1 MNNVCLSEELEKA
14 QAKVQA
20 NSWTVDRIK
29 TAAEEIIQHD
39 NSTPVSIIQLSKDER
54 KDTKT
59 PYTDSK
65 ASIPS
70 SNFSVEFKTWDIF
83 RLLPPPSDS
92 KQNTPCHYIAAQILK
107 LVVCLF
113 VFLLTLST
121 ALLSKCC
128 FLLMATSI
136 GWIGKNLTDCSAEY
150 TTSGVYVK
158 KSSIT
163 KLGSRHAIQWVWLT
177 TFALCIPELICS
189 FRCFHRIL
197 FRNVRKP
204 TALQFLIAFVTET
217 MHAFGIG
224 LFAFYLLPEIGAVK
238 GHFLSQC
245 VYLLPSILSVLCRRP
260 NRLNTLL
267 IVIDLICTAVQ
278 SSPYWMWTVIPP
290 NDYFR
295 SVWML
300 PVAVSLISVAWWENF
315 VHSSSVFSCIRNLAN
330 LSRRM
335 KQVRS
340 KTYAIISLWKCLL
353 FICCAVGFTAMRME
367 VSELFA
373 GNPFRSQPMKMIING
388 NNNNNNNNN
397 NDDGG
402 GVDFQKILQ
411 QQKDFGAKNF
421 TTKMAINEK
430 SDKIIIIDASEF
442 LTDDQQHTELT
453 IKRRRSAE
461 NDELSLRLV
470 YTNPY
475 NLVWLLFIQAG
486 SSFICYQCSKF
497 SCKTMIQRF
506 SFATAMTVAQP
517 LGVFFIY
524 TICAGHQQDPCFLD
538 SVMPENFFWFCQT
551 QPSTLQAFLSEPV
564 TLVWCAWLL
573 SQLWI
578 TSHIWFPECEKLADT
593 DRLFVLP
600 WYSGALVDQSL
611 ILNRWRDD
619 KIKIKTE
626 NIELE
631 MEEGTASSIYETIS
645 SVYHKNKM
653 AKSETKDLSTND
665 EVEYSTDS
673 ITKIYACA
681 TMWHETSQEMICMLK
696 SIFRMDEDQCARRNV
711 QKYLKIVDPDYYEF
725 EAHIFFDDAFE
736 TNEFSELVVNR
747 FVRQLLDVID
757 IAAGA
762 VHQTIIRI
770 KAPKVCCTPYG
781 GRMVWTLPGKNK
793 LTVHLK
799 NKQKIRVRK
808 RWSQVMYMYYLL
820 GYRLME
826 KIDDPKKKEIIAE
839 NTYILTLDGDVDFK
853 PSAVHLLIDLMKK
866 NRRLGAACGRMHPR
880 GKGPMVWYQK
890 FEYAIGHWFQKATEH
905 MIGCVLCAPGCFS
918 LFRSAALMDDNV
930 LRRYATRAEVAKE
943 YIQYDQ
949 GEDRWLCTLL
959 LQRGYRV
966 EYCAASDALT
976 YAPEGF
982 NEFFNQRRRWI
993 PSTVANIIDLL
1004 ADYRNVI
1011 KLNDSISI
1019 WYISYQ
1025 FSMLVSNILGPGTIF
1040 LMVIGAVNI
1049 SFNTETYISFT
1060 VVFIPVAL
1068 FTVVCL
1074 TCDTEAQ
1081 LRLAQITGALFAL
1094 LMMAVIVGTAVQ
1106 IQKDGIYS
1114 PHAVFL
1120 LAVIASFFI
1129 AACLHPVEFF
1139 CIVPGVLYFLA
1150 IPCMYL
1156 LLTIYS
1162 VCNLHVVS
1170 WGTRETK
1177 TDNNNSSNIQKKHPP
1192 DTSKN
1197 FHSNQFDAEGAFT
1210 FSCGNFCQLM
1220 CCIQP
1225 SLHSSTIR
1233 KMSNQLDAIDK
1244 KLQLVEKRSGSRSLK
1259 RTSRLQDCCRISENQ
1274 PVFEEELIDED
1285 FDVQSLYSNEDS
1297 GKNVEFWMDDI
1308 HIRANQREQLDVD
1321 EEKFWKDLRAK
1332 YLFPLNQD
1340 PKHQARVAAELTELR
1355 NQISFGFIMVNALFV
1370 LIVFLLQIKKDC
1382 LYIEWPI
1389 GPMINHTVIPCHSD
1403 IKDPVWVVSR
1413 LQLEPIGLVFL
1424 SFFMTLLLL
1433 QFIAMLMH
1441 RFTTLAHIIA
1451 STQIFCF
1458 RKPES
1463 KLTEDEL
1470 VTTNA
1475 VEIAKELQAIRGV
1488 DEDAVLLA
1496 DETTEGR
1503 SIGRRRVVKKL
1514 ESCRQS
1520 MMKKRT
1526 ETLDAAFK
1534 KRFFALT
1541 SEVNETEQLNG
1552 VIKFKNQRQLTLR
1565 RSTIRALE
1573 QRRNSLFNQP
1583 DVESDKLSRVHR
1595 GPSKR
1600 CLDRIYRR
1608 TDNKAQPGAQM
1619 EKDSTSSE
1627 CNSDEASASTSKLP
1641 LNRALPV
1648 CTSEKSA
1655 SARILH
1661 SKQENATATDFHL

>member
-1 MNNVCLSEELEKA
+1 MNSACLSEELEKA
-14 QAKVQA
+14 QAKIQA

-29 TAAEEIIQHD
+29 TAAEEIIQHN
-39 NSTPVSIIQLSKDER
+39 NSTPVSIIQLSNDER

-113 VFLLTLST
+113 VFLLTLGT

-136 GWIGKNLTDCSAEY
+136 GWIGKNHTDCSAEY

-158 KSSIT
+158 KMSIT

-177 TFALCIPELICS
+177 TFALCIPELICT

-204 TALQFLIAFVTET
+204 TALQFVFAFVTET

-260 NRLNTLL
+260 NRLNTFL
-267 IVIDLICTAVQ
+267 IVIDLICIAVQ

-295 SVWML
+295 PVWML
-300 PVAVSLISVAWWENF
+300 PIAVSLISVAWWENF
-315 VHSSSVFSCIRNLAN
+315 VHSSSIFSCIRNLAN

-388 NNNNNNNNN
+388 NN
-397 NDDGG
+397 DDDGGGGGGG
-402 GVDFQKILQ
+402 GVDFQKVSQ
-411 QQKDFGAKNF
+411 ANFGAKNF

-430 SDKIIIIDASEF
+430 PDKIVIIDASEF

-453 IKRRRSAE
+453 VKRRRSVE
-461 NDELSLRLV
+461 NNELLLRLV

-475 NLVWLLFIQAG
+475 NLMWLLFIQAG

-645 SVYHKNKM
+645 SVYHKNKV
-653 AKSETKDLSTND
+653 AKLETKDLSIND
-665 EVEYSTDS
+665 EVGYSTDS

-1004 ADYRNVI
+1004 TDYRNVI

-1081 LRLAQITGALFAL
+1081 VNLFDQPSTSTDYWSLVCITH
-1094 LMMAVIVGTAVQ
+1094 
-1106 IQKDGIYS
+1106 DGCDS
-1114 PHAVFL
+1114 WHSRPN
-1120 LAVIASFFI
+1120 SKRWN
-1129 AACLHPVEFF
+1129 
-1139 CIVPGVLYFLA
+1139 
-1150 IPCMYL
+1150 
-1156 LLTIYS
+1156 LLTT
-1162 VCNLHVVS
+1162 CRFL
-1170 WGTRETK
+1170 TRRNRE
-1177 TDNNNSSNIQKKHPP
+1177 
-1192 DTSKN
+1192 
-1197 FHSNQFDAEGAFT
+1197 AEGAFT

-1225 SLHSSTIR
+1225 SLHSSTIS

-1308 HIRANQREQLDVD
+1308 HIRSNQREQLDVD

-1424 SFFMTLLLL
+1424 TFFMTLLLL

-1451 STQIFCF
+1451 STEIFCF

-1470 VTTNA
+1470 MTTNA

-1496 DETTEGR
+1496 DETTESR

-1552 VIKFKNQRQLTLR
+1552 VIKFRNQRQLTLR

-1583 DVESDKLSRVHR
+1583 DMESDKMSRVHR

-1627 CNSDEASASTSKLP
+1627 CNSDEASASTSKIP
-1641 LNRALPV
+1641 LNRALSV
-1648 CTSEKSA
+1648 SEKSA
-1655 SARILH
+1655 SIRILH
-1661 SKQENATATDFHL
+1661 SKQENATSNTVTDFHL

>member
-1 MNNVCLSEELEKA
+1 MNSACLSEEVDKA
-14 QAKVQA
+14 QAKAQA
-20 NSWTVDRIK
+20 NSWTVDKIK
-29 TAAEEIIQHD
+29 TAAEEIIQHHD
-39 NSTPVSIIQLSKDER
+39 STTPVSLIQLSNGKR

-107 LVVCLF
+107 LVVCLI
-113 VFLLTLST
+113 VFFLTLGT

-136 GWIGKNLTDCSAEY
+136 GWTGKNLTDCSAEY
-150 TTSGVYVK
+150 TTSGVYMK

-177 TFALCIPELICS
+177 TFALCIPELICC

-197 FRNVRKP
+197 FRN
-204 TALQFLIAFVTET
+204 AFVTET

-224 LFAFYLLPEIGAVK
+224 LFVFYLLPEMGAVK

-260 NRLNTLL
+260 NRLNSFL
-267 IVIDLICTAVQ
+267 IIIDLICIAVQ

-290 NDYFR
+290 NDYFGP
-295 SVWML
+295 VWML
-300 PVAVSLISVAWWENF
+300 PIAVSLISVAWWENF

-353 FICCAVGFTAMRME
+353 FICCAVGFTALRME

-373 GNPFRSQPMKMIING
+373 GNPFKSQPMKMIINS
-388 NNNNNNNNN
+388 

-402 GVDFQKILQ
+402 GGDAADFQKAN
-411 QQKDFGAKNF
+411 FGAKNF
-421 TTKMAINEK
+421 TTKMGINDK
-430 SDKIIIIDASEF
+430 PDKIVIIDASEF

-453 IKRRRSAE
+453 VKRRRSVE
-461 NDELSLRLV
+461 NSELLLRLV

-475 NLVWLLFIQAG
+475 NLMWLLFIQAG

-538 SVMPENFFWFCQT
+538 SVMPENVYWFCQT

-578 TSHIWFPECEKLADT
+578 TSHIWFPECEKLANT

-645 SVYHKNKM
+645 SVYHKNKVP
-653 AKSETKDLSTND
+653 KLDTKDLSIND
-665 EVEYSTDS
+665 EVGYSMDS

-799 NKQKIRVRK
+799 NRQKIRVRK

-930 LRRYATRAEVAKE
+930 LRKYATRAEVAKE

-1004 ADYRNVI
+1004 ADYRNVHI
-1011 KLNDSISI
+1011 ISVFYACQQYIRSGNNFFNGHWSI
-1019 WYISYQ
+1019 
-1025 FSMLVSNILGPGTIF
+1025 
-1040 LMVIGAVNI
+1040 
-1049 SFNTETYISFT
+1049 
-1060 VVFIPVAL
+1060 AL

-1177 TDNNNSSNIQKKHPP
+1177 IDNNNSSNVQKKHPP

-1197 FHSNQFDAEGAFT
+1197 FRTNQFDAEGAFT
-1210 FSCGNFCQLM
+1210 FSCGNLCQLM

-1225 SLHSSTIR
+1225 SLHSSTIS

-1308 HIRANQREQLDVD
+1308 HIRSSQREQLDVD
-1321 EEKFWKDLRAK
+1321 EENFWKDLRAK
-1332 YLFPLNQD
+1332 YLSPLNQD
-1340 PKHQARVAAELTELR
+1340 PKHQARVAAELIELR

-1424 SFFMTLLLL
+1424 TFFMTLLLL

-1451 STQIFCF
+1451 STEIFCF

-1463 KLTEDEL
+1463 KLTDVEL
-1470 VTTNA
+1470 MTTNA

-1488 DEDAVLLA
+1488 DEDAILLA
-1496 DETTEGR
+1496 DETTGGR

-1541 SEVNETEQLNG
+1541 SEINETEQLNG

-1573 QRRNSLFNQP
+1573 QRRNSLFNQL
-1583 DVESDKLSRVHR
+1583 DVESDKMSGIHR

-1608 TDNKAQPGAQM
+1608 TDNKAQSGVQM

-1627 CNSDEASASTSKLP
+1627 SNSDEASASTSKIP
-1641 LNRALPV
+1641 LNRALSI
-1648 CTSEKSA
+1648 SEKST
-1655 SARILH
+1655 SIPPFCSFLLTSSKRVIMRRVKRLFLNKH
-1661 SKQENATATDFHL
+1661 STPTPIKINTN

>member
-1 MNNVCLSEELEKA
+1 
-14 QAKVQA
+14 
-20 NSWTVDRIK
+20 
-29 TAAEEIIQHD
+29 
-39 NSTPVSIIQLSKDER
+39 
-54 KDTKT
+54 
-59 PYTDSK
+59 
-65 ASIPS
+65 
-70 SNFSVEFKTWDIF
+70 
-83 RLLPPPSDS
+83 
-92 KQNTPCHYIAAQILK
+92 
-107 LVVCLF
+107 
-113 VFLLTLST
+113 
-121 ALLSKCC
+121 
-128 FLLMATSI
+128 
-136 GWIGKNLTDCSAEY
+136 
-150 TTSGVYVK
+150 
-158 KSSIT
+158 
-163 KLGSRHAIQWVWLT
+163 
-177 TFALCIPELICS
+177 
-189 FRCFHRIL
+189 
-197 FRNVRKP
+197 
-204 TALQFLIAFVTET
+204 
-217 MHAFGIG
+217 
-224 LFAFYLLPEIGAVK
+224 
-238 GHFLSQC
+238 
-245 VYLLPSILSVLCRRP
+245 
-260 NRLNTLL
+260 
-267 IVIDLICTAVQ
+267 
-278 SSPYWMWTVIPP
+278 
-290 NDYFR
+290 
-295 SVWML
+295 
-300 PVAVSLISVAWWENF
+300 
-315 VHSSSVFSCIRNLAN
+315 
-330 LSRRM
+330 
-335 KQVRS
+335 
-340 KTYAIISLWKCLL
+340 
-353 FICCAVGFTAMRME
+353 
-367 VSELFA
+367 
-373 GNPFRSQPMKMIING
+373 
-388 NNNNNNNNN
+388 
-397 NDDGG
+397 
-402 GVDFQKILQ
+402 
-411 QQKDFGAKNF
+411 
-421 TTKMAINEK
+421 
-430 SDKIIIIDASEF
+430 
-442 LTDDQQHTELT
+442 
-453 IKRRRSAE
+453 
-461 NDELSLRLV
+461 
-470 YTNPY
+470 
-475 NLVWLLFIQAG
+475 
-486 SSFICYQCSKF
+486 
-497 SCKTMIQRF
+497 
-506 SFATAMTVAQP
+506 
-517 LGVFFIY
+517 
-524 TICAGHQQDPCFLD
+524 
-538 SVMPENFFWFCQT
+538 
-551 QPSTLQAFLSEPV
+551 
-564 TLVWCAWLL
+564 
-573 SQLWI
+573 
-578 TSHIWFPECEKLADT
+578 
-593 DRLFVLP
+593 
-600 WYSGALVDQSL
+600 
-611 ILNRWRDD
+611 
-619 KIKIKTE
+619 
-626 NIELE
+626 
-631 MEEGTASSIYETIS
+631 
-645 SVYHKNKM
+645 
-653 AKSETKDLSTND
+653 
-665 EVEYSTDS
+665 
-673 ITKIYACA
+673 
-681 TMWHETSQEMICMLK
+681 
-696 SIFRMDEDQCARRNV
+696 MDEDQCARRNV

-799 NKQKIRVRK
+799 NRQKIRVRK

-930 LRRYATRAEVAKE
+930 LRKYATRAEAAKE

-1049 SFNTETYISFT
+1049 SFNTETYVSFT

-1120 LAVIASFFI
+1120 LAVIA
-1129 AACLHPVEFF
+1129 
-1139 CIVPGVLYFLA
+1139 
-1150 IPCMYL
+1150 
-1156 LLTIYS
+1156 
-1162 VCNLHVVS
+1162 
-1170 WGTRETK
+1170 
-1177 TDNNNSSNIQKKHPP
+1177 
-1192 DTSKN
+1192 
-1197 FHSNQFDAEGAFT
+1197 
-1210 FSCGNFCQLM
+1210 
-1220 CCIQP
+1220 
-1225 SLHSSTIR
+1225 
-1233 KMSNQLDAIDK
+1233 
-1244 KLQLVEKRSGSRSLK
+1244 RSGSRSLK

-1308 HIRANQREQLDVD
+1308 HVRSSQREQLDVD
-1321 EEKFWKDLRAK
+1321 EENFWKDLRAK

-1340 PKHQARVAAELTELR
+1340 PKHQARVAAELIELR

-1424 SFFMTLLLL
+1424 TFFMTLLLL

-1451 STQIFCF
+1451 STEIFCF
-1458 RKPES
+1458 QKPES
-1463 KLTEDEL
+1463 KLTDDEL
-1470 VTTNA
+1470 MTTNA

-1488 DEDAVLLA
+1488 DEDAILLA
-1496 DETTEGR
+1496 DETTGGR

-1541 SEVNETEQLNG
+1541 SEINETEQLNG

-1573 QRRNSLFNQP
+1573 QRRNSLFNQL
-1583 DVESDKLSRVHR
+1583 DVESDKMIGIHR

-1600 CLDRIYRR
+1600 CLDRIYCR
-1608 TDNKAQPGAQM
+1608 TDNKAQSGVQI

-1627 CNSDEASASTSKLP
+1627 SNSDEASASTSKIP
-1641 LNRALPV
+1641 LNSALSI
-1648 CTSEKSA
+1648 SEKST
-1655 SARILH
+1655 SIRILN
-1661 SKQENATATDFHL
+1661 SKQKNATNNSITDFHL